1 LKIILPSPLVE
12 APPPRPFWQD
22 FKLLLTAQ
30 LRVTWNK
37 IRHWPRSVRIGM
49 AITSLAFLS
58 LIVFLGQLSYG
69 VLSQLPPHI
78 ARGFLSLIFMAG
90 YGALIFFG
98 ITTAFATLY
107 MSEDLDLL
115 FMAPVSTRAVFAVKL
130 LVVAA
135 GNSITVLIFIFLPAL
150 FFGLL
155 FGAAPLFYLWA
166 ALVSLGLW
174 LSGIAVAALLNL
186 LVMRIVPP
194 HRSREAVGLLG
205 GIGGVLIALFF
216 QLPNLLIQSGQKID
230 LPGWLGGQQKMLQ
243 VMDLFPWGWAS
254 RALAG
259 SAAGA
264 QWAGLGWSLLLLAL
278 GAAVLAAAFLLV
290 ERGFRR
296 GWISLSQDQGG
307 RRRKK
312 HRQPRSSGERV
323 RSEERHPLS
332 LTATQEPFPK
342 ASAWRGMWAVA
353 KKDLL
358 YLRRD
363 TREWFGYMIP
373 LIVLA
378 FFIGQHIFLFSD
390 TSRSSLVTVLI
401 MYTIIFSGNMAAQ
414 SFGREGESDWIL
426 NSVPLAGWPVVWGK
440 LLAAILPTL
449 VLMEAMLL
457 GTALATG
464 LSRGMTLLMAAGALL
479 LTFAASAI
487 GLFFSI
493 NNCRYHPDNP
503 RQRITPGAAWLMYLL
518 NLVLIAL
525 MSLGL
530 LYIFTP
536 AELTDLL
543 REMPPISFS
552 WSFPGLLLYFFYL
565 LTRPFFWAPLWR
577 IVTGVGVAGGVW
589 AAFFFGFMAATV
601 RQSRKGFRVEI
612 VTAAKQIRLRQPS

>member
-1 LKIILPSPLVE
+1 MKIDLPSPLVK
-12 APPPRPFWQD
+12 APPPRSFWQD
-22 FKLLLTAQ
+22 FKLLLAAQ

-37 IRHWPRSVRIGM
+37 MRHWPRSTQIGI
-49 AITSLAFLS
+49 AITTLVFLS
-58 LIVFLGQLSYG
+58 LFVYLAQLSYG
-69 VLSQLPPHI
+69 VLNQLPPHI

-90 YGALIFFG
+90 FGALIFFG

-107 MSEDLDLL
+107 MSDDLELL
-115 FMAPVSTRAVFAVKL
+115 FMAPVSTRAVFAVKS

-135 GNSITVLIFIFLPAL
+135 ANSITVLLFIFLPAL

-155 FGAAPLFYLWA
+155 FGAGPLFYLWA
-166 ALVSLGLW
+166 VLVSLGLW
-174 LSGIAVAALLNL
+174 ASGIAAAALLNL

-205 GIGGVLIALFF
+205 GIGGILIALFF
-216 QLPNLLIQSGQKID
+216 QLPNLIIQSGQKLD
-230 LPGWLGGQQKMLQ
+230 LSGWLSGQQKLLQ

-259 SAAGA
+259 SAAGHH
-264 QWAGLGWSLLLLAL
+264 WAGLGWSLLLLAL
-278 GAAVLAAAFLLV
+278 GTAILTAAFLLV
-290 ERGFRR
+290 ERGFRG
-296 GWISLSQDQGG
+296 GWISLSQDQGS
-307 RRRKK
+307 RRRKM
-312 HRQPRSSGERV
+312 R
-323 RSEERHPLS
+323 RHLKNSHEQAWHAENRPIS
-332 LTATQEPFPK
+332 LAAAPAAAAE

-378 FFIGQHIFLFSD
+378 FFIGQYIFLSSD
-390 TSRSSLVTVLI
+390 ASRSSLVSILMI
-401 MYTIIFSGNMAAQ
+401 YTIMFSGNMASQ
-414 SFGREGESDWIL
+414 SFGREGESEWIL
-426 NSVPLAGWPVVWGK
+426 NSVPLAGWPVAWGK

-449 VLMEAMLL
+449 ILMESMLL

-464 LSRGMTLLMAAGALL
+464 LSGRMTLLMAAGAIL

-503 RQRITPGAAWLMYLL
+503 RQRIAPGATWLMFLL
-518 NLVLIAL
+518 NLILIAL
-525 MSLGL
+525 MSVGL
-530 LYIFTP
+530 LYIFAP
-536 AELTDLL
+536 AELTKLL
-543 REMPPISFS
+543 QELPPLAFS
-552 WSFPGLLLYFFYL
+552 WSFPGVLLYFLYL
-565 LTRPFFWAPLWR
+565 LTRPFFWAPAWR
-577 IVTGVGVAGGVW
+577 IIAGVIVTGGVW

-612 VTAAKQIRLRQPS
+612 VTAAKQIRTR